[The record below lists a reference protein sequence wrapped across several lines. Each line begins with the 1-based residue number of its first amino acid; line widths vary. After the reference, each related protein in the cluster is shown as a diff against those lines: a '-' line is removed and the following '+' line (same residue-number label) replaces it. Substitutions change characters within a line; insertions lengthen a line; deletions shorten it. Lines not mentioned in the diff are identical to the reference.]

1 MAKSCAS
8 KLRVISMLTWVH
20 VHASRIVT
28 GLLITVDVNIRE
40 GKRTCFQ
47 ESAISVSAYEA
58 CDEHV
63 RNSPAQQRKR
73 LCLLRFPRSK
83 PTNLHV
89 AF

>member
-1 MAKSCAS
+1 M
-8 KLRVISMLTWVH
+8 
-20 VHASRIVT
+20 HASRIVT

-58 CDEHV
+58 CDEPV

-73 LCLLRFPRSK
+73 LCLLLIRFPRFK